1 MLMLYYSRDRDEI
14 FVRIAADPNH
24 LRQVA
29 EMIRYQ
35 LELKPWAAESRVRA
49 LSGG

>member
-1 MLMLYYSRDRDEI
+1 MLYYSRDRDEI